1 MGPTKKW
8 GIFIFQWGFRNSAR
22 WILLLGVLVAVWWT
36 NVVTRWLRPPVSLTS
51 TTSSPC
57 WEIDT
62 HKLEFYYIWWK
73 CIADC
78 CMFLT
83 LELQP
88 VQGEEAGQL
97 WEIQRR
103 QEREINDGGGSP
115 RISARTTASTTTT
128 TTTQSLHLWVA
139 ATCVVCKLIQIPR
152 LCFNK
157 SSPINNKPVRFFT
170 YFP

>member
-36 NVVTRWLRPPVSLTS
+36 GRCGDQVTEATCLTDLHN
-51 TTSSPC
+51 
-57 WEIDT
+57 ILT

-157 SSPINNKPVRFFT
+157 SSSINNKPVRFFT